1 MMNLL
6 PTVKSMKT
14 SDGVCDLFRFSKFSC
29 AGLNREAL
37 SQVRQHFPEVS
48 ITSKKTGFFA
58 QFTAESKGLSAAD
71 AGKGFDA
78 FVIQVT
84 PAALRIDARC
94 ASGLFYGLQTLFQMG
109 SSPRCGELR
118 DEAAIRYRMIH
129 WDLKG
134 YQPKIS
140 VFKDELRI
148 LASFKV
154 NAILLEIE
162 DKYDYRCAP
171 GVGVKNAY
179 TFENMREI
187 SRLAKDLNIMIVP
200 KLQSIAH
207 VDYLLKHARYKDLRE
222 NNHAFQYCL
231 TNPKGLKLWND
242 MANEL
247 MECFAEHDQYFH
259 IGADEAINLG
269 ECPSCQK
276 LGKAGSYIFKVQKS
290 IECILAAGRT
300 PIMWDDIIRNSD
312 ASLTDEERKQCQ
324 ILGNKAVL
332 MYWAYGYGGNNN
344 TFPHVSGYL
353 AQGFK
358 VWGASGFSGCDNWVG
373 SIPPLSVRALNL
385 DAWAKTAVEQKLE
398 CVCATGWGRIASA
411 DCPTEPHECCWFTIL
426 YAAQT
431 MWAGKHYDYMKFV
444 YALSLHLYGNVP
456 DDAVAAAIMAI
467 DKNPIRTDALASFD
481 FTDKRY
487 KLLCLCAAAESL
499 AGELKQ
505 LCSWNMCYFGRLGKV
520 MPDYRIAYMNR
531 WPVIRA
537 QKMAKLKEEIA
548 PLLREFY
555 EDSTVEDFLVS
566 RFGYIEKLY
575 ADTARLTG
583 NTKEC

>member
-58 QFTAESKGLSAAD
+58 QFTAGAKGLSAAD
-71 AGKGFDA
+71 AGEGFDA
-78 FVIQVT
+78 FAIQIT

-129 WDLKG
+129 WDMKG

-269 ECPSCQK
+269 ECSSCQK

-487 KLLCLCAAAESL
+487 KLLCLCAAVESL